1 MSFSQLFLTAL
12 SLAAAGGGTFAMDRM
27 MDGLSSPASVECD
40 SECDWDHDEE
50 TDNRV
55 NY

>member
-12 SLAAAGGGTFAMDRM
+12 SLAAAGGGTLAIDRVI
-27 MDGLSSPASVECD
+27 DGLSSPTSTECE
-40 SECDWDHDEE
+40 SECASDHDDEM
-50 TDNRV
+50 DNRV